1 MLFDGE
7 ASPRD
12 ELAFYRKGELRAY
25 RKRDFKLHLFD
36 QPQGG
41 EPLGTPELYNLRRDL
56 GEKDNIA
63 DKHPEIVADLLS
75 AIAAHKANL
84 PRKPP
89 LFDQRFVDMMHRAA
103 DSGR

>member
-1 MLFDGE
+1 MLLE
-7 ASPRD
+7 SKASPRE

-25 RKRDFKLHLFD
+25 RKGDFKLHLFD

-41 EPLGTPELYNLRRDL
+41 QPLETPELYNLRRDL

-63 DKHPEIVADLLS
+63 DKHPEIVADILS
-75 AIAAHKANL
+75 AIATHKANL

-89 LFDQRFVDMMHRAA
+89 LFDQRFVDMVHRAA
-103 DSGR
+103 DSGG